1 MKLLASVVKILLIL
15 IIPFFIL
22 MSSIRILFN
31 PSLLQVEYNVPN
43 FPADPYGF
51 NKEDRIKWANVSL
64 DFLLNNQDLSYFD
77 NLKLPDGSPLYNQRE
92 LSHMWDVKLLLQKMI
107 TAWSILGVMLL
118 LAGIVSWRIKSLRS
132 YFGVLSQ
139 GGWLTLIVIAL
150 ILAGVALSFDWLF
163 TEFHRIFFTG
173 DTWLFLYSDTFIR
186 LFPMQFWQDAFI
198 AGGALAIV
206 FGLILGFGGRAL
218 SRSQ

>member
-1 MKLLASVVKILLIL
+1 MKLAAGFSKFILILLV
-15 IIPFFIL
+15 PFFIL
-22 MSSIRILFN
+22 MTSIRILFN
-31 PSLLQVEYNVPN
+31 PYSLQLEYNVPG

-51 NKEDRIKWANVSL
+51 TKEDRLKWANVSI
-64 DFLLNNQDLSYFD
+64 DFLLNNQDLSFFD
-77 NLKLPDGSPLYNQRE
+77 SLKLPDGSPLYNSRE
-92 LSHMWDVKLLLQKMI
+92 LSHMWDVKVLLQKMI
-107 TAWSILGVMLL
+107 FTWSVLGIVLV
-118 LAGIVSWRIKSLRS
+118 LAGVIAWRLKQLKA
-132 YFGVLSQ
+132 YFAALSR

-198 AGGALAIV
+198 AGGVLAILLA
-206 FGLILGFGGRAL
+206 LIVGFGGRAL
-218 SRSQ
+218 SR